1 MKKIL
6 LLLPLLVLTINANA
20 QTKFGVKGGMN
31 VSNLRGEDENADAK
45 IGLYAGGYATIKID
59 DKFAFQ
65 PEVLYSAQGAKQE
78 GNLNVDGIG
87 NAFAKVKYKVD
98 YINIPLMFKY
108 YATEG
113 LSIEAGPQVG
123 LLVSSKMNVKGHVL
137 SSSQQ
142 FDTTVDAKDLFKS
155 VDFGLNVGL
164 GYELSNGINFGARY
178 NFGLANISD
187 VGGKIKNSVFSFG
200 LGYSFK

>member
-6 LLLPLLVLTINANA
+6 LLLPLLVLAINTNA

-31 VSNLRGEDENADAK
+31 VSNLTGDLQNNKSK
-45 IGLYAGGYATIKID
+45 IGFYAGGYATIKID

-65 PEVLYSAQGAKQE
+65 PEVLYSAQGTKFNSIQAVVPEYGPVTSDLKF
-78 GNLNVDGIG
+78 NL
-87 NAFAKVKYKVD
+87 D
-98 YINIPLMFKY
+98 YVNIPLMFKY

-113 LSIEAGPQVG
+113 LNIEAGPQVG
-123 LLVSSKMNVKGHVL
+123 FLVSAKGHAKANVDG
-137 SSSQQ
+137 QKVN
-142 FDTTVDAKDLFKS
+142 DTGDIDELFKS
-155 VDFGLNVGL
+155 VDFGLNLGL
-164 GYELSNGINFGARY
+164 GYELRNGINFGARY

-187 VGGKIKNSVFSFG
+187 VGGKIKNSVFSIG